1 MAAGGNSINVIISA
15 ATSGFTSAIHNVQSS
30 LGHLQSACSSAM
42 SGINSALG
50 SVHGAL
56 SSFANG
62 IHSQITSAASSIS
75 ALSAKLFPVF
85 EVAKT
90 IGSVISGV
98 VSPLIDFGSSAL
110 KASADME
117 TMKAGLEFNFEKQL
131 GDPAAAKE
139 KVDLLVSSM
148 QQIGEMSA
156 YDSGQ
161 LLPMARSWV
170 NIGDS
175 AETAIAKMRTIVDAG
190 SAYNL
195 TGEEMERVN
204 LALTQMQMK
213 GKMQAEEMM
222 QLTEAGIPAWKILSE
237 TMGLSTAELQD
248 MASKGQL
255 TQEAMAALFTGMQE
269 QCGGATE
276 KAGQSLAGMFANI
289 REAAGNSMSTVGDLI
304 VQGLN
309 VKGILSEVGDFT
321 GGFVNHL
328 NLIKTHAEQVGVGQ
342 AITDELN
349 SVGLYGVADFVE
361 GVISSF
367 ENIWHLIEGMLLP
380 AIERLGGGFDVAG
393 GAGAQ
398 AFSVVEGAIEVCI
411 VVLTGIIDTINLIIR
426 AWGIWY
432 DFVCSFWNG
441 VADGISWL
449 CNFMAS
455 TFGGVFNWISD
466 AWEKLRVFL
475 SHPIDFIINV
485 IWFDTK
491 SGESTEGNK
500 KTSSNSGLGAA
511 PKFDAG
517 MFGGSGISAP
527 SVGGSG
533 GGGGGGGSGSRG
545 TGGRSG
551 GGSGRGSQKEEPW
564 AGRKD
569 YIAEVEKE
577 TEGVVQAAIDAAEA
591 KAQEGKKVLDPL
603 YKSFADNELGKTLKN
618 VYMTASKEATKAQ
631 KIIEKIGEV
640 GKNKELDAYGKITEE
655 AKKNVKAVAEQIRE
669 FREYHQKVNEE
680 AEKYNDKGEKT
691 QRYLEQRAS
700 VIKRIADLQEKIVR
714 GKGDDD
720 TQTQLDR
727 EKAKLAKMDIDYK
740 QAKAKAAEDKKTADE
755 AAPNVEQA
763 GSEAIAKIEADAK
776 EKTFS
781 RETQLEQANH
791 QLKKANMAT
800 ELDQYIA
807 MMTEKDAI
815 TGQSYASILAQEEA
829 LNAQRQVWHEQLML
843 NAMEW
848 ADFMSMTFANLN
860 QQLIDGLS
868 SGLAECIVKGKSLGE
883 VLQNL
888 AANLLQTLINNVMKK
903 WLTSLIG
910 IGAQSKANA
919 VAEVANSHATIAAE
933 SAKSGAI
940 ASNAIGAYIAA
951 RPFMAESAAPTV
963 LGQMSMGKTAF
974 FAYKADGGL
983 ITGAGTSTSDSIP
996 AMLSNGEFVMRAEAV
1011 NRLGTSTLYA
1021 LNEGKTFHYSDG
1033 GQVGTGSAG
1042 TAAVSSPS
1050 VTLNVSAMDASG
1062 FESFLLQGGL
1072 DTIRQALFDNNRNFG
1087 AAAGVF

>member
-1 MAAGGNSINVIISA
+1 MASPPSIIQVIISA
-15 ATSGFTSAIHNVQSS
+15 ATSGFTSAIHSVQSG
-30 LGHLQSACSSAM
+30 LQHLQ
-42 SGINSALG
+42 SALG

-56 SSFANG
+56 SSFASG

-139 KVDLLVSSM
+139 KVDLLVNSM

-156 YDSGQ
+156 YDSGE

-190 SAYNL
+190 SAYGL
-195 TGEEMERVN
+195 TGEAMERVN

-222 QLTEAGIPAWKILSE
+222 QLTEAGIPAWTLLSQA
-237 TMGLSTAELQD
+237 MGLPVAQLQD

-255 TQEAMAALFTGMQE
+255 TQEAMAALFTAMQE
-269 QCGGATE
+269 QTGGMAERMSGTL
-276 KAGQSLAGMFANI
+276 SGMFANI

-321 GGFVNHL
+321 SGFVNHL

-393 GAGAQ
+393 GAGVQ
-398 AFSVVEGAIEVCI
+398 VFSLVEGAIEVCI

-441 VADGISWL
+441 VADDISWL

-527 SVGGSG
+527 SVGGG
-533 GGGGGGGSGSRG
+533 GGGGGGSRG

-577 TEGVVQAAIDAAEA
+577 TAGVVQAAIDAAEA

-680 AEKYNDKGEKT
+680 AEKYNDNGEKT

-763 GSEAIAKIEADAK
+763 GSETIAEIEADAK

-829 LNAQRQVWHEQLML
+829 LNAQRQIWHEQLML

-848 ADFMSMTFANLN
+848 ADYMSMTFANLN

-910 IGAQSKANA
+910 IGVQSKANA
-919 VAEVANSHATIAAE
+919 AAE
-933 SAKSGAI
+933 QANARATVAAERMKTSVI
-940 ASNAIGAYIAA
+940 AQNAIGMFITAFPMLA
-951 RPFMAESAAPTV
+951 MAAAPTV
-963 LGQMSMGKTAF
+963 LAQMNMGKVAG
-974 FAYKADGGL
+974 FATGGL
-983 ITGAGTSTSDSIP
+983 VSGAGTSTSDSIP

-1033 GQVGTGSAG
+1033 GQVGGGSAG

>member
-1 MAAGGNSINVIISA
+1 MVAGGNSINVIISA

-30 LGHLQSACSSAM
+30 LGQLQSACSSAM
-42 SGINSALG
+42 SGVSSALG

-56 SSFANG
+56 SSFSSSL
-62 IHSQITSAASSIS
+62 HSGITSVSSSITS
-75 ALSAKLFPVF
+75 VSAKLFPVL
-85 EVAKT
+85 EVAKN

-139 KVDLLVSSM
+139 KVDLLVNSM

-175 AETAIAKMRTIVDAG
+175 AETAIAKMQTITDTA
-190 SAYNL
+190 SAYGL
-195 TGEEMERVN
+195 STEAMERAN

-222 QLTEAGIPAWKILSE
+222 QLTEAGIPAWTLLSQA
-237 TMGLSTAELQD
+237 MGLPVQQLQD

-269 QCGGATE
+269 QCGGSAASMAETLSG
-276 KAGQSLAGMFANI
+276 KFANI
-289 REAAGNSMSTVGDLI
+289 REAAENSLSTIGDLI
-304 VQGLN
+304 SQGLD
-309 VKGILSEVGDFT
+309 VPGVLGTLGDLT
-321 GGFVNHL
+321 GNFKEHL
-328 NLIKTHAEQVGVGQ
+328 GNIAENAKEVGVGQ
-342 AITDELN
+342 AITDELE
-349 SVGLYGVADFVE
+349 SMGLPGVASFV
-361 GVISSF
+361 GNVIEKF
-367 ENIWHLIEGMLLP
+367 QQIWTMIETMLFP
-380 AIERLGGGFDVAG
+380 AIERLGGGFDAAG
-393 GAGAQ
+393 GIGSEV
-398 AFSVVEGAIEVCI
+398 FDMLILIVEVFIIC
-411 VVLTGIIDTINLIIR
+411 LTGIIDIINIIIR
-426 AWGIWY
+426 AFGALH
-432 DFVCSFWNG
+432 DFQQWVWNSVANAISELCSW
-441 VADGISWL
+441 
-449 CNFMAS
+449 MTK
-455 TFGGVFNWISD
+455 TFGESFAWIENAWNVLREILSD
-466 AWEKLRVFL
+466 
-475 SHPIDFIINV
+475 PIDVIVNII
-485 IWFDTK
+485 WHDTK
-491 SGESTEGNK
+491 DGTSTEGNK
-500 KTSSNSGLGAA
+500 ITKSDNQIKPHKFSLDDFGGGSSGET
-511 PKFDAG
+511 
-517 MFGGSGISAP
+517 FGGSSGGGGGRSGG
-527 SVGGSG
+527 GGSRG
-533 GGGGGGGSGSRG
+533 GGGGGG
-545 TGGRSG
+545 
-551 GGSGRGSQKEEPW
+551 RGSQKEAPW
-564 AGRKD
+564 EGRKD

-577 TEGVVQAAIDAAEA
+577 TAEMVQAAIDTAEKEA
-591 KAQEGKKVLDPL
+591 LKGKNVLDPIL
-603 YKSFADNELGKTLKN
+603 ESFKDDKLGKTLKD
-618 VYMTASKEATKAQ
+618 VYTAASKEATKTQ
-631 KIIEKIGEV
+631 KITSKIMSI
-640 GKNKELDAYGKITEE
+640 GKNKDTDAYGKILKE
-655 AKKNVKAVAEQIRE
+655 AENEIKAVGEQMLE
-669 FREYHQKVNEE
+669 FRKYQAKVNEE
-680 AEKYNDKGEKT
+680 ADKYGEKGEKT
-691 QRYLEQRAS
+691 LQHLEQREATL
-700 VIKRIADLQEKIVR
+700 KRIADLEEKIVK
-714 GKGDDD
+714 GKADDD
-720 TQTQLDR
+720 TQAQLDR
-727 EKAKLAKMDIDYK
+727 AREKLVTQDLKYAQEKK
-740 QAKAKAAEDKKTADE
+740 KAETERATVNQ
-755 AAPNVEQA
+755 AAPEAEQA
-763 GSEAIAKIEADAK
+763 SKDKIAEIEAGTK
-776 EKTFS
+776 EKLYS
-781 RETQLEQANH
+781 REAQLEQAND

-807 MMTEKDAI
+807 MMNEKGEYAD
-815 TGQSYASILAQEEA
+815 QSYAKILANEEA

-868 SGLAECIVKGKSLGE
+868 SGLAECIVQGKTLGE

-919 VAEVANSHATIAAE
+919 AAEVANSHATIAAE